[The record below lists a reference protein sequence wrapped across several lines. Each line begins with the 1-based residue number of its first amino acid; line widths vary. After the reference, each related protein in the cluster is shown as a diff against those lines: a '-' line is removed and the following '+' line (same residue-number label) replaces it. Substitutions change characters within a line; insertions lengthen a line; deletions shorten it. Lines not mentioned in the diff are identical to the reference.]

1 MVLKKRHYY
10 SKRSSVFERTDQV
23 APMVQTLIDELRR
36 IPIRMR
42 ESYIRQWRRCLVK
55 KALAMIKF
63 VEDET

>member
-1 MVLKKRHYY
+1 M
-10 SKRSSVFERTDQV
+10 FERTDQV